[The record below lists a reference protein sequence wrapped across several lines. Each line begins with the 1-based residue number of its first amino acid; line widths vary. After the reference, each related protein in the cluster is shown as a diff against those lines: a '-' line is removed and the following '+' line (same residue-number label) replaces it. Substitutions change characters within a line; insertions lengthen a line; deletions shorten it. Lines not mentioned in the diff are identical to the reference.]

1 MRTRDVRMG
10 RFLLCVSAGCVLLG
24 LLLAPELQA
33 ASMPTGEEYINSI
46 GMKFVRIG
54 AGTFS
59 MGGLQKELPR
69 KLAGSG
75 HMRDG
80 DPDEQP
86 VHKVT
91 ISKSFYM
98 GVYEV
103 TNAQYEKYDP
113 THRYL
118 RGKLGYSIENDEAV
132 VFINWHEAKTFC
144 DWLSEREGL
153 PYRLPTEAEWE
164 YACRAGTETPFHTG
178 NELPVS
184 FHKNVRTSWYP
195 DPARSGGRDEVVPL
209 HVGKTMWNPLG
220 LYDMHGNV
228 EEWCYDWYGPYEEE
242 SQIDPVGRADGDFK
256 VTRGGSHSAEL
267 YYLRSA
273 NRMGVVPE
281 ERSWL
286 IGFRVVLG
294 EMPATKPLPRPEP
307 ELHQRRVG
315 QQIPRDIKEG
325 PDPKKPYFCGPCEFV
340 KIPEGSTGP
349 IFSRHNHVP
358 NIVQCANGDLMT
370 IWYTCVSESGR
381 ELAIVASRLRY
392 GEEEWEPAAMF
403 WDQPDRNDH
412 TSALWCDSDGTLYH
426 FNGFAAAATWGSLG
440 VIMRTS
446 TDNGRTWS
454 KAQII
459 LPEHNIRQM
468 PIESIFRTRDGQ
480 ILLPCD
486 AVTGGSGGT
495 AIHLSADNGKTWR
508 DPGGTIAG
516 IHACVAQLEDGRL
529 IAFGRG
535 DNIDGMMPMSIS
547 DDMGRFWNRSASV
560 FPPVGGGQRPVILR
574 LKEGPL
580 CLVSFANKG
589 ITITDASGKE
599 REVKGMFAA
608 VSHDDG
614 KTWSNIRLVSHDGP
628 DTTVERMDGREFTMG
643 FSRAEPGGYLSI
655 CQAANGV
662 IHLITSRQHY
672 GFNLKW
678 LETRPPAQVQQAE

>member
-1 MRTRDVRMG
+1 
-10 RFLLCVSAGCVLLG
+10 
-24 LLLAPELQA
+24 
-33 ASMPTGEEYINSI
+33 MPTGEEYTNSM
-46 GMKFVRIG
+46 GMKFVRIE

-59 MGGLQKELPR
+59 MGGLQKELP
-69 KLAGSG
+69 KELAGRG

-91 ISKSFYM
+91 ISKPFYM

-118 RGKLGYSIENDEAV
+118 RGKLGFSIEGDEAV
-132 VFINWHEAKTFC
+132 VFVNWREAKAFC
-144 DWLSEREGL
+144 DWLSKREGL

-164 YACRAGTETPFHTG
+164 YACRAGTTTPFHTG
-178 NELPVS
+178 DKLPVS
-184 FHKNVRTSWYP
+184 FHKNVGRSWYP
-195 DPARSGGRDEVVPL
+195 DPARSGGRDEVVLL
-209 HVGKTMWNPLG
+209 HVGKTMWNLLG

-228 EEWCYDWYGPYEEE
+228 EEWCYDWYGPYSSVDIATTPNTDEGTITITY
-242 SQIDPVGRADGDFK
+242 STTLTDPVGLIDGDFK
-256 VTRGGSHSAEL
+256 VTRGGSHSTEL

-273 NRMGVVPE
+273 NRMGIIPE

-294 EMPATKPLPRPEP
+294 EMPATKPLPRLEP
-307 ELHQRRVG
+307 ELHQRRVS
-315 QQIPRDIKEG
+315 QRLPRDIKEG
-325 PDPKKPYFCGPCEFV
+325 PDSEKPYFCGPCEFV
-340 KIPEGSTGP
+340 KIPEGSDGP
-349 IFSRHNHVP
+349 IFSNHNHVP
-358 NIVQCANGDLMT
+358 NIVECANGDLLT

-392 GEEEWEPAAMF
+392 GEEEWEPASMF

-440 VIMRTS
+440 VIMRS
-446 TDNGRTWS
+446 SGDNGRTWS
-454 KAQII
+454 KARII

-468 PIESIFRTRDGQ
+468 PIESIFRTRDGK

-495 AIHLSADNGKTWR
+495 AIYLSADNGKTWR

-516 IHACVAQLEDGRL
+516 IHACVAQLGDGRL
-529 IAFGRG
+529 MAYGRG
-535 DNIDGMMPMSIS
+535 DNIDDMMPMSVS
-547 DDMGRFWNRSASV
+547 DDMGRTWKWSASV

-574 LKEGPL
+574 LQEGPL
-580 CLVSFANKG
+580 CFVAFANKG
-589 ITITDASGKE
+589 IMITDASGKE

-614 KTWSNIRLVSHDGP
+614 ETWSNIRLVSHDGP
-628 DTTVERMDGREFTMG
+628 DTTVERMDGSEFTMG
-643 FSRAEPGGYLSI
+643 FSRAEPWGSLSL

-662 IHLITSRQHY
+662 INLITSRQHY
-672 GFNLKW
+672 AFNLKW
-678 LETRPPAQVQQAE
+678 LETRPPAKAGELGE